1 MLGSKRLYSDEIP
14 ETKSPDRQR
23 LYSNF
28 AILMYISRS
37 PFLHTFQTVIKKK
50 KRFKTANMNLLTGP
64 THINEKLPLCP
75 VQ

>member
-50 KRFKTANMNLLTGP
+50 KDLKPLT
-64 THINEKLPLCP
+64 
-75 VQ
+75 